1 MKTAQK
7 RILYLVALV
16 ALVAIARGSSDAL
29 ATPPG
34 PPVNIQAA
42 QPTGTPQPVSGYPVI
57 GTCTRTIVYTA
68 NTSTESAALS
78 AGRYVL
84 TPSAQAWFH
93 PVAASTPV
101 TTSNGMRIG
110 DVPGAPVSFF
120 IDGVTQD
127 RIAIITSS
135 GGGTFNLCAET
146 Y

>member
-57 GTCTRTIVYTA
+57 GTCTRTIVYSA
-68 NTSTESAALS
+68 NTSTTSGTLS

-84 TPSAQAWFH
+84 TPSAQAWFR
-93 PVAASTPV
+93 PVLTGGSV
-101 TTSNGMRIG
+101 TTVNGMRIG
-110 DVPGAPVSFF
+110 DVAGAPVQFF
-120 IDGVTQD
+120 VDASTQD